1 MGKLGICDDEYDWTN
16 NDRWSER
23 DSDRGNGVET
33 AFASMYQTPMQMAK
47 FGQLMN
53 VCDLARMDR
62 CVIYKA

>member
-1 MGKLGICDDEYDWTN
+1 MGKLGIGEDEYDWTN

-33 AFASMYQTPMQMAK
+33 AFASMYQTPMQIAK

-53 VCDLARMDR
+53 M
-62 CVIYKA
+62 